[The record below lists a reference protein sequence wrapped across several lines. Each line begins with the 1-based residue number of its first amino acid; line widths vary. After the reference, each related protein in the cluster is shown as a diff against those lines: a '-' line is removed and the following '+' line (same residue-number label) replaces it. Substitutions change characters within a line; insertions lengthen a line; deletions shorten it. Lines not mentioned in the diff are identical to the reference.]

1 MKRIQLV
8 RHGKPETTCECID
21 IDSLVPPAPGQ
32 INVAIRAS
40 AINPADLLMFEDL
53 YPGPE
58 SLPAFVGIEGAGEV
72 IAVGAGVEE
81 YQVGDHVLSLGRANW
96 SEQVCGDCNQFV
108 KIPAALNWTSAAQLK
123 ANPPSAHLML
133 EDYMDLKPGD
143 WIIQNAANSAVGRH
157 VIQGCKARGVHS
169 INVVRRAE
177 LIPEL
182 EALGADV
189 VVVDSDNLAV
199 SVRERIGA
207 DAEVR
212 LGIDAI
218 AGDAMLRMADT
229 LSNGAIV
236 VNYGFLSGQ
245 PCQLT
250 STHTIVR
257 GISLRGFWLVG
268 FFQTANRQQ
277 VVDMYST
284 VAQQFL
290 ENKLHVP
297 VEAEYPLADIAKALE
312 HANREGRNGKI
323 ILRS

>member
-8 RHGKPETTCECID
+8 RYGKPETTCDCIEV
-21 IDSLVPPAPGQ
+21 DSLPPPAPGQ

-40 AINPADLLMFEDL
+40 AINPADLLIFQDL

-72 IAVGAGVEE
+72 IAVGDGVDE

-96 SEQVCGDCNQFV
+96 SEQVSGDCNQFV
-108 KIPAALNWTSAAQLK
+108 KLPKELDWASAGQLK
-123 ANPPSAHLML
+123 ANPPSAFLML
-133 EDYMDLKPGD
+133 ENYVTLQAGD

-189 VVVDSDNLAV
+189 VVVDGDDLAAV
-199 SVRERIGA
+199 VREKIGP
-207 DAEVR
+207 DANVR

-229 LSNGAIV
+229 LSNGARV

-250 STHTIVR
+250 PTHTIVHD
-257 GISLRGFWLVG
+257 ISLHGFWLVG

-277 VVDMYST
+277 VIDMYTT

-290 ENKLHVP
+290 DSELHVP
-297 VEAEYPLADIAKALE
+297 VEAEYPLTDIANALE
-312 HANREGRNGKI
+312 HANREGRNGKVL
-323 ILRS
+323 LRS